1 MMEGNG
7 REVLQLVTFHGY
19 QTDNSQILYHVLQK
33 KMQILESRCSGSIKR
48 HSLLDGTYGPTVK
61 IAKFFKNTNF

>member
-33 KMQILESRCSGSIKR
+33 KCKYWKEGVVVVLMLILVPQLPPVNR
-48 HSLLDGTYGPTVK
+48 Y
-61 IAKFFKNTNF
+61 

>member
-33 KMQILESRCSGSIKR
+33 KKCKYWKVGVVVVLMLILVPQLPPVNR
-48 HSLLDGTYGPTVK
+48 Y
-61 IAKFFKNTNF
+61 

>member
-33 KMQILESRCSGSIKR
+33 KCKYWKVGVVVVLMLILVPQLPPVNR
-48 HSLLDGTYGPTVK
+48 Y
-61 IAKFFKNTNF
+61 